1 MARYDVLRAWFQ
13 TPNGKACV
21 FYYREGTNDFNTANS
36 CLGDNDEYQLRGRRI
51 EGLALDIGGYLGS
64 VAIPL
69 LIDNPNATVIC
80 VEPITENLD
89 LIARNAKVNGV
100 SSRLTLIPGAVG
112 KSGDPVSIAYRFEGG
127 ENELHHAF
135 VGNANTVQADAVP
148 HQTISYPALGIR
160 DLVGGQDVEWAKVDA
175 EGGEWG
181 FLDSP
186 DLAHL
191 ATIVGEF
198 HPTHLPD
205 GAMGSQVR
213 LRALLEPTHAVTFTG
228 PDEGPGG
235 FTANRR

>member
-1 MARYDVLRAWFQ
+1 MARYDVLRAWFK
-13 TPNGKACV
+13 TPNGAPCL
-21 FYYREGTNDFNTANS
+21 FHLREGTNDFNTANS

-148 HQTISYPALGIR
+148 HQTVTYPALGIH
-160 DLVGGQDVEWAKVDA
+160 DLIDDQEVAWAKVDA

-181 FLDSP
+181 FLASGG
-186 DLAHL
+186 LAQI

-198 HPTHLPD
+198 HPTVLPD
-205 GAMGSQVR
+205 GAMGSQAR